1 MYQQLREVPQMK
13 QYFQSLYKEILQAE
27 TIDTHSH
34 HLPDDRFPE
43 MTLEEI
49 FRTSYVNWCG
59 VGFDGPGGSRETFL
73 DKVRYKSFFVY
84 LEKSLMD
91 IYGFPEKLTAE
102 NWDEW
107 SRTIQ
112 SRHQDPSWHLE
123 LLRDKCKF
131 RQIILDAYWDPGSD
145 DGHPDL
151 FTPTFRIDPLFF
163 AYDKDALDHDDANA
177 STHYG
182 REFSSVSELMT
193 FTYDLIRAK
202 IDGGCICIKN
212 AEAYDRPVS
221 YGLVSQEQADK
232 VFTSGSRTDED
243 IKNFQDYFFDQVC
256 GIAAEL
262 KIPVQC
268 HTGMG
273 QLGGTRAINMLPLIR
288 RHPDTVFSLMHG
300 SFPWCS
306 DILALLDM
314 FRNVYADTVW
324 LPHLSPKA
332 GEIMLHELIECG
344 TSDKVYWG
352 CDSWHSEESYA
363 AKLVMAECLAK
374 VLSSKIEDGYLEE
387 KDAHVLI
394 RKIMRENA
402 AEVFGERP

>member
-1 MYQQLREVPQMK
+1 MGYAK
-13 QYFQSLYKEILQAE
+13 
-27 TIDTHSH
+27 H
-34 HLPDDRFPE
+34 HYVERALMELNFRPDDAGISDLVIAFAAFVAKKHSMSSSVTVAGALAGDDVPDA
-43 MTLEEI
+43 
-49 FRTSYVNWCG
+49 VK
-59 VGFDGPGGSRETFL
+59 GF
-73 DKVRYKSFFVY
+73 
-84 LEKSLMD
+84 
-91 IYGFPEKLTAE
+91 
-102 NWDEW
+102 
-107 SRTIQ
+107 
-112 SRHQDPSWHLE
+112 
-123 LLRDKCKF
+123 
-131 RQIILDAYWDPGSD
+131 ILDVGSKWA
-145 DGHPDL
+145 DL
-151 FTPTFRIDPLFF
+151 SLSRFE
-163 AYDKDALDHDDANA
+163 K
-177 STHYG
+177 
-182 REFSSVSELMT
+182 VS
-193 FTYDLIRAK
+193 
-202 IDGGCICIKN
+202 
-212 AEAYDRPVS
+212 
-221 YGLVSQEQADK
+221 
-232 VFTSGSRTDED
+232 DED

-374 VLSSKIEDGYLEE
+374 VLAQKIEDGYLEE